1 MLDSVKP
8 SFNSWP
14 ADQVERRA
22 VAGLVP
28 YARNARTH
36 SDEQVAQIAASI
48 REWGWTQ
55 PVLVDE
61 AGMIIAGHG
70 RVLAAARLGIEDVPV
85 AVARG
90 WSDAKKRAYVIADN
104 KLAENSGWDDA
115 TLKLELRDLRD
126 IFDFDLGLAGFD
138 EDELSK
144 LFAEVTPEGD
154 RAAMLKLVDVTIA
167 DPHHQVE
174 SGDRWLLSDRHHLIC
189 VGIMREWAAWQP
201 FLKPGVLF
209 CPYPGVFVPFGER
222 AKDHT
227 LLMVQPDTYIAG
239 HILDRYAEVHGEPAV
254 QKVAA

>member
-1 MLDSVKP
+1 MMNEVVKA
-8 SFNSWP
+8 WP

-22 VAGLVP
+22 VALLVP

-48 REWGWTQ
+48 REWGWTV

-70 RVLAAARLGIEDVPV
+70 RVLAAARLGIGDVPV
-85 AVARG
+85 AVARD

-115 TLKLELRDLRD
+115 TLKLELRDLKD
-126 IFDFDLGLAGFD
+126 IFNFDMPLIGFD
-138 EDELSK
+138 EDELGK
-144 LFAEVTPEGD
+144 LFAEAPDGD
-154 RAAMLKLVDVTIA
+154 RGAILKLLDVTIA
-167 DPHHQVE
+167 DPRHEVE
-174 SGDRWLLSDRHHLIC
+174 GGDHWLLSDRHHLMC
-189 VGIMREWAAWQP
+189 VGIMREWAVWQP
-201 FLKPGVLF
+201 LLKPGVLF

-239 HILDRYAEVHGEPAV
+239 HILDRYAEVHGEPSV
-254 QKVAA
+254 HKVAA